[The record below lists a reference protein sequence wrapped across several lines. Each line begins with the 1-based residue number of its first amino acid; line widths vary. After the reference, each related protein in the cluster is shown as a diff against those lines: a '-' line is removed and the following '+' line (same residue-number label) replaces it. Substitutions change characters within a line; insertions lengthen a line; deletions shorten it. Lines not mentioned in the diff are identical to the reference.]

1 VSQTGS
7 AGFGSTRFLAVSSL
21 TGLALGMTAPIT
33 VLYASTF
40 GASDA
45 VAGLAWS
52 SIGVS
57 LLLVDLFGTQV
68 IPRLNART
76 LLWMALSVFAAG
88 LVISGLAPNLG
99 VMIAGRVIQ
108 GGAAAFCLG
117 GALQVVVRFSPPD
130 ETGKAIGTFNAAWFA
145 GVALGPLLGGG
156 IADIGGGQFG
166 YRLAF
171 VVNAGLC
178 VTAAV
183 VARVSLPPIPAIGR
197 PRIGLPRRAFA
208 RPGLRMWPV
217 LALGMLGDGLRGGL
231 VFTAIPL
238 FGEDRLGLQ
247 PAAIGLALSAFAVVD
262 IVSMRFGGMLA
273 DRVGP
278 RRVLG
283 GALLAGAITCACAP
297 LVTSMGGFVVW
308 CAALGVPMA
317 VSWVVPAAM
326 VVDVSESSEQGLAT
340 YRIAADAGEITGSTT
355 AGALTGAAGNIGALV
370 VFGGVLAF
378 VAAWVSQLRE
388 AQRRTVPATASA

>member
-1 VSQTGS
+1 
-7 AGFGSTRFLAVSSL
+7 
-21 TGLALGMTAPIT
+21 MTAPIT

-76 LLWMALSVFAAG
+76 LLWVALSVFASG

-99 VMIAGRVIQ
+99 VMIAGRVLQ

-130 ETGKAIGTFNAAWFA
+130 EAGKAIGTFNAAWFA
-145 GVALGPLLGGG
+145 GVAMGPLLGGG
-156 IADIGGGQFG
+156 LADIGGGQFG

-171 VVNAGLC
+171 IVNAGICL
-178 VTAAV
+178 TAAV

-197 PRIGLPRRAFA
+197 PRVGLPRRVFA
-208 RPGLRMWPV
+208 RPGLRLWPV

-247 PAAIGLALSAFAVVD
+247 PGAIGLALSAFAVVD
-262 IVSMRFGGMLA
+262 IASMRYGGMLA
-273 DRVGP
+273 DRIGP

-283 GALLAGAITCACAP
+283 GAWSRRDHVRLRTVDHEHGRLRP
-297 LVTSMGGFVVW
+297 LVRRAR
-308 CAALGVPMA
+308 CAARGVVGRSCRDGRRRERVIRARRRQLPDRRRRGRDH
-317 VSWVVPAAM
+317 WL
-326 VVDVSESSEQGLAT
+326 DRG
-340 YRIAADAGEITGSTT
+340 RRADGRRGPHRCARCVRRR
-355 AGALTGAAGNIGALV
+355 IGARCHV
-370 VFGGVLAF
+370 G
-378 VAAWVSQLRE
+378 Q
-388 AQRRTVPATASA
+388 PPP